1 MRVLLVGSG
10 AREHALAWALRRSRL
25 VREVLC
31 APGNPGMA
39 RLGLCFPV
47 RATDLPGLVRLVEER
62 RPDLVVVGPEEP
74 LALGL
79 ADVLRARGFAVF
91 GPTQGAAR
99 IESSKIFAKDL
110 LGRYGIPQP
119 AYRVFEDP
127 EEAVRWVRLQSGPC
141 VVKADGLAAGKGSI
155 VCRDSRE
162 AEAAIQALMVEGR
175 LGEAGRRVV
184 IEEYLEGEEAS
195 ALAFVSGECV
205 VPLPL
210 AQDHKRLLDGDQ
222 GPNTGGMGAVAPL
235 RLPTDLEERVVREI
249 LEPTARALCA
259 EGTPFCGVLY
269 AGLMLTQQGPKVLEF
284 NARFGDPEAQALLPL
299 LATDLAE
306 VFLAACAGRLEEVPV
321 RWTEGSSC
329 CVVLASEGYPEQPV
343 RGRRISGLARL
354 EGRPG
359 VLVFHAGTE
368 ERDGALYTA
377 GGRVL
382 SIVGLGDTLSAA
394 CEAAYRAVEEVHFEG
409 MHFRRDIGRRAR
421 THTGA

>member
-1 MRVLLVGSG
+1 
-10 AREHALAWALRRSRL
+10 
-25 VREVLC
+25 
-31 APGNPGMA
+31 MA